1 MKVVGQG
8 LNRVDA
14 YGKVTGE
21 AKYSADLEPRDI
33 LHGKV
38 IHSTIANG
46 LVKSFDLTEALK
58 VPGVVK
64 ILTCF
69 DAPDCRSNC
78 RSSWSVEAKHQVS
91 RQKSIKPESKA
102 VGDDMQ
108 QL

>member
-46 LVKSFDLTEALK
+46 LVKSFDLTEAL
-58 VPGVVK
+58 
-64 ILTCF
+64 
-69 DAPDCRSNC
+69 
-78 RSSWSVEAKHQVS
+78 
-91 RQKSIKPESKA
+91 
-102 VGDDMQ
+102 
-108 QL
+108 

>member
-46 LVKSFDLTEALK
+46 LVNTSSKIVTIKNATTCPANGTSRIFRISAASA
-58 VPGVVK
+58 PPAPQIVVSPTVM
-64 ILTCF
+64 ISIT
-69 DAPDCRSNC
+69 RSTT
-78 RSSWSVEAKHQVS
+78 RSTSHATV
-91 RQKSIKPESKA
+91 I
-102 VGDDMQ
+102 
-108 QL
+108 

>member
-64 ILTCF
+64 RSLPVLTRRTASF
-69 DAPDCRSNC
+69 
-78 RSSWSVEAKHQVS
+78 Q
-91 RQKSIKPESKA
+91 RQAIRGAWRQNIRTSATEEY
-102 VGDDMQ
+102 
-108 QL
+108 

>member
-64 ILTCF
+64 
-69 DAPDCRSNC
+69 R
-78 RSSWSVEAKHQVS
+78 H
-91 RQKSIKPESKA
+91 SIRLSATEEY
-102 VGDDMQ
+102 
-108 QL
+108 

>member
-46 LVKSFDLTEALK
+46 LVKAL
-58 VPGVVK
+58 
-64 ILTCF
+64 ILQ
-69 DAPDCRSNC
+69 
-78 RSSWSVEAKHQVS
+78 KH
-91 RQKSIKPESKA
+91 
-102 VGDDMQ
+102 
-108 QL
+108 